1 MTSRFMRPSFG
12 HVYVPAHQL
21 ALALSELT
29 SEAWGLSLC
38 SPNPPSDI
46 SQLGLHQIVHAVSDD
61 A

>member
-1 MTSRFMRPSFG
+1 M
-12 HVYVPAHQL
+12 PAHQL